1 MRFARTVTRTGLAKK
16 GTLQTTAIFAPV
28 DKSALEDQTDNCL
41 AAQCHI
47 VSMMGSFTFST
58 YPFKQ
63 KFFPHLEIA
72 AWVFFPLR
80 QFSLLFPLFL
90 CVSQQ
95 P

>member
-1 MRFARTVTRTGLAKK
+1 MRFARTVTRTGLARK

-28 DKSALEDQTDNCL
+28 DKSALEDQTDNCF

-47 VSMMGSFTFST
+47 VSMMGPFTFSIGSGE
-58 YPFKQ
+58 
-63 KFFPHLEIA
+63 KFVPHLEIA
-72 AWVFFPLR
+72 SWVFFPLR

-90 CVSQQ
+90 CVGQQ